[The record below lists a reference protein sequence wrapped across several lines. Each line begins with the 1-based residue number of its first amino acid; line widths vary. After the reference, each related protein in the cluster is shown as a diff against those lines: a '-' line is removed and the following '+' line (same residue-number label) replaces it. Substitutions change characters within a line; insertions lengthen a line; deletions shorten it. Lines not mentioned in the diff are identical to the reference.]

1 MSPTKGEGRPAK
13 RWHYSISLF
22 SKMGDKGEGRGQ
34 KSQKM
39 GDVNYGWPLINNNS
53 TIIFDGKLIQNWIYL
68 WSKTCHDIKN
78 EISLSMFWSF
88 FTLEDFFWKICTAK
102 QILYF
107 IENRFCIFYSF
118 GLIKQYYYL
127 SSFQSNSFNE
137 MFLLN
142 KDTLLYL
149 LILIWNF
156 WCTFSITEVND
167 LALHSKWQT
176 TLLFNS
182 WFYHH
187 S

>member
-1 MSPTKGEGRPAK
+1 MMSPTKGEGRPAK

-53 TIIFDGKLIQNWIYL
+53 TIIFDGNLIQNWIYL

-107 IENRFCIFYSF
+107 IENRFCI
-118 GLIKQYYYL
+118 LLLLPILL
-127 SSFQSNSFNE
+127 SEQ
-137 MFLLN
+137 FLQ
-142 KDTLLYL
+142 
-149 LILIWNF
+149 WN
-156 WCTFSITEVND
+156 VP
-167 LALHSKWQT
+167 AK
-176 TLLFNS
+176 
-182 WFYHH
+182 
-187 S
+187 

>member
-1 MSPTKGEGRPAK
+1 MMSPTKGEGRPAK

-107 IENRFCIFYSF
+107 IENRFCI
-118 GLIKQYYYL
+118 LLLLPILL
-127 SSFQSNSFNE
+127 SEQ
-137 MFLLN
+137 FLQ
-142 KDTLLYL
+142 
-149 LILIWNF
+149 WN
-156 WCTFSITEVND
+156 VP
-167 LALHSKWQT
+167 AK
-176 TLLFNS
+176 
-182 WFYHH
+182 
-187 S
+187 

>member
-88 FTLEDFFWKICTAK
+88 FTLEDFFWNICTAK

-107 IENRFCIFYSF
+107 IENRFCI
-118 GLIKQYYYL
+118 LLLLPILL
-127 SSFQSNSFNE
+127 SEQ
-137 MFLLN
+137 FLQ
-142 KDTLLYL
+142 
-149 LILIWNF
+149 WN
-156 WCTFSITEVND
+156 VP
-167 LALHSKWQT
+167 AK
-176 TLLFNS
+176 
-182 WFYHH
+182 
-187 S
+187 

>member
-107 IENRFCIFYSF
+107 IENRFCI
-118 GLIKQYYYL
+118 LLLLPILL
-127 SSFQSNSFNE
+127 SEQ
-137 MFLLN
+137 FLQ
-142 KDTLLYL
+142 
-149 LILIWNF
+149 WN
-156 WCTFSITEVND
+156 VP
-167 LALHSKWQT
+167 AK
-176 TLLFNS
+176 
-182 WFYHH
+182 
-187 S
+187 

>member
-88 FTLEDFFWKICTAK
+88 FTLEDFFGKICTAK

-107 IENRFCIFYSF
+107 IENRFCIF
-118 GLIKQYYYL
+118 LLLPILL
-127 SSFQSNSFNE
+127 SEQ
-137 MFLLN
+137 FLQ
-142 KDTLLYL
+142 
-149 LILIWNF
+149 WN
-156 WCTFSITEVND
+156 VP
-167 LALHSKWQT
+167 AK
-176 TLLFNS
+176 
-182 WFYHH
+182 
-187 S
+187 